1 MHNFPREIPDNF
13 IVWTYRMVMWLG
25 NLRGIDIFHNEQ
37 VCEEKGEAA
46 AGISASKII
55 AIIASPTEHPKNISL
70 TN

>member
-1 MHNFPREIPDNF
+1 
-13 IVWTYRMVMWLG
+13 MWLG